1 MEPVS
6 SGTELTPVGHLVQGE
21 DGCLPGR
28 SVAVTEPSSH
38 RGKTWK
44 RAWGLEAV
52 WAPPSGRN
60 SRDGGVGTVRH
71 PVTGT

>member
-28 SVAVTEPSSH
+28 SVAVAEPSSH

-44 RAWGLEAV
+44 RARGLEAV
-52 WAPPSGRN
+52 
-60 SRDGGVGTVRH
+60 
-71 PVTGT
+71 